1 MGAGRSGSTIL
12 GVALG
17 NCDDFFYAGELDA
30 WLRRSA
36 VPNFGG
42 AEREKFWA
50 AIRQEIDD
58 QDDLYGERA
67 WRSLEHSSAIL
78 RPRWRRACRDLRAR
92 YRAVSARLYRQIARE
107 SGRSVIIDTSHYPL
121 RANELTATDG
131 IDLCLLY
138 LVREPG
144 SVVASFQ
151 RKDVNQSSKSLLAA
165 NAYLW
170 LTTLLSLWTYLR
182 HPRERRMFVRYERL
196 IADPEVVLRQI
207 LDMIGSS
214 SQVPDLDALHTGIP
228 FQGNRILRADTICL
242 RRGSDAK
249 FRISAV
255 TAVLQ
260 LPWLLAFWVLEHAP
274 TPTSS

>member
-1 MGAGRSGSTIL
+1 
-12 GVALG
+12 
-17 NCDDFFYAGELDA
+17 
-30 WLRRSA
+30 
-36 VPNFGG
+36 
-42 AEREKFWA
+42 
-50 AIRQEIDD
+50 
-58 QDDLYGERA
+58 
-67 WRSLEHSSAIL
+67 
-78 RPRWRRACRDLRAR
+78 
-92 YRAVSARLYRQIARE
+92 
-107 SGRSVIIDTSHYPL
+107 
-121 RANELTATDG
+121 
-131 IDLCLLY
+131 
-138 LVREPG
+138 
-144 SVVASFQ
+144 
-151 RKDVNQSSKSLLAA
+151 
-165 NAYLW
+165 
-170 LTTLLSLWTYLR
+170 
-182 HPRERRMFVRYERL
+182 MFVRYERL